1 LIRTFKDK
9 DTEAIFRRQFVKKF
23 NGVSAFA
30 GSKEKERTMSKS
42 STTTKQKKLPPIH
55 PGEILAEDLRDA
67 GISMNQLAKAIRVPM
82 NRISAIVNGQ
92 RGITGDTAVRL
103 ARYWGTT
110 AQYWMN
116 MQSRYELDCAEDA
129 LADSISQIQPR
140 TAA

>member
-1 LIRTFKDK
+1 MSRSSIT
-9 DTEAIFRRQFVKKF
+9 TKKF
-23 NGVSAFA
+23 A
-30 GSKEKERTMSKS
+30 
-42 STTTKQKKLPPIH
+42 PIH
-55 PGEILAEDLRDA
+55 PGRILADDLRDA

-92 RGITGDTAVRL
+92 RGITGDTALRL

-116 MQSRYELDCAEDA
+116 LQSRYELETAHDA
-129 LADSISQIQPR
+129 LVDSISHIKPR